1 MMTSHAFLD
10 QQVRPPDDLS
20 GLFPAEGEAMR

>member
-1 MMTSHAFLD
+1 MVSHAFLD
-10 QQVRPPDDLS
+10 QQVRLPDELS